1 MKEKEEEQSKERSRR
16 DGEQKT
22 TGEKFETDL

>member
-1 MKEKEEEQSKERSRR
+1 MKEKEEEQSKERNRR

-22 TGEKFETDL
+22 TGEEFETEI